1 MHYIDHDTAEFGSGK
16 RQFTDT
22 ILARYASATLLPAT
36 WLNDVQNNIM
46 KVCEAGGLGTT
57 KGESSDLLNAITTLI
72 TKEVSP
78 VSSIIDSIIGDWQG
92 LVARST
98 TPITIGLTVSN
109 FDVGDGKLFV
119 EGLTAFAVSSDNSEN
134 FVSGPIVSYTGGI
147 LTVDVSTASGSG
159 VVSDWIVTVIGP
171 RGTDGTDGVAGLPG
185 TDGEDGADGLP
196 GAKGD
201 QGDVGFT
208 GGKGDQGDTG
218 SPGTDG
224 LPGTDGEDGA
234 DGLPGAKGDQGVT
247 GAQGDQGDQGDTGGT
262 GSVGPT
268 VLVNDT
274 WQATPD
280 GVDRLYFSDNS
291 HTYIKSNGETRIRN
305 STDTEIA
312 RFLDDGTL
320 LTTGNVSGYSDRR
333 LKSDIEVITNAL
345 DKLSKLHGKMFTMNG
360 RRSTGL
366 IAQDV
371 LKVLPEAVGKDENGM
386 LYLAYGNLA
395 GLFVESTKELK
406 ELVRDLVQRLE
417 VLEHGTTI

>member
-201 QGDVGFT
+201 QG
-208 GGKGDQGDTG
+208 
-218 SPGTDG
+218 
-224 LPGTDGEDGA
+224 
-234 DGLPGAKGDQGVT
+234 VT